1 MDADIVSTLAAS
13 GESEMLE
20 FKRSTGQRTDVAK
33 TVCAMLNNRGGKV
46 LIGVEPDGSVIGQ
59 DVGDQTI
66 EQLVQELNHI
76 DPPAF
81 PGIERVTVSHGREVL
96 VVSVAGGRSRPYTY
110 RGRAYRRIGST
121 NHELSRDEYNTVL
134 LERLHGEQRWEIE
147 AASTFTI
154 ADLDTNEIV
163 VTVEEAIRRGRLEDP
178 GTRDPAKLLQGLG
191 LLRAG
196 TLLRAAAVLFGRP
209 ERLETDYP
217 QCLLK
222 VARFRG
228 TDRTEF
234 LDNRQFRGHVFDLL
248 RRAERFVLESIPIAG
263 HIEPG
268 RLERVDQPLYPLEAV
283 REALANAFC
292 HREYSWAAGSV
303 SLGIYDDRL
312 EVTSSGSLH
321 FGLTPEALHEPHE
334 SLPWN
339 PLIAGVL
346 YRRGII
352 EQWGRGTLKMSELMA
367 AAGLPRPEI
376 EAIAGAVVVRFRPS
390 RYTAPSR
397 VARDLSQVQQAILNL
412 LAQAPGGLALR
423 QLRGKM
429 GASIRE
435 WALKQ
440 ELATLRQL
448 DLAES
453 RGHGAGARWFLRV
466 QVDRG

>member
-268 RLERVDQPLYPLEAV
+268 RLERVDQPLYPLLAV

-303 SLGIYDDRL
+303 SVGIYDDRL

-321 FGLTPEALHEPHE
+321 FGLTPEALYDPHE

-376 EAIAGAVVVRFRPS
+376 EAIAGAVLVRFRPG
-390 RYTAPSR
+390 RYDPPLR
-397 VARDLSQVQQAILNL
+397 VGIDLSDVQRAILAL
-412 LAQAPGGLALR
+412 LAQERAGVSRHDIAARLQPPVTARQVKGELA
-423 QLRGKM
+423 
-429 GASIRE
+429 
-435 WALKQ
+435 ALKLLGLVDFSGRTNQ
-440 ELATLRQL
+440 V
-448 DLAES
+448 
-453 RGHGAGARWFLRV
+453 RWKLLS
-466 QVDRG
+466 